1 MIAYKKKLYLSPRRQ
16 RTAIKPNTTTPHQA
30 FRMTHHSSAA
40 STNKTIK
47 MAETIAAEL
56 HRRLPLRHRAPPL
69 PRSRPLPRESEN
81 LPPVLSPHRPP
92 RRPHRPAPR
101 CTPAPPRAARSAP
114 RAGGCAAAARRRA
127 ALLKFR
133 FRSLAVISRPRALRQ
148 ACVSRDAPL
157 LAARS
162 ISLASRSRH
171 GTAPARRHRRTRGGG
186 HSRVLRPRRVPPAQG
201 ARAHRG
207 RGSRAM
213 QQRHVRR
220 RPVHAQRVF
229 RAMGRRRA
237 RVPQVLRPSAIVV

>member
-1 MIAYKKKLYLSPRRQ
+1 
-16 RTAIKPNTTTPHQA
+16 
-30 FRMTHHSSAA
+30 
-40 STNKTIK
+40 

-56 HRRLPLRHRAPPL
+56 HRRLPLRHRAPL

-207 RGSRAM
+207 RCSRAM